1 MIALSGQCV
10 EWVNADALISSVLLV
25 SRFRQLQLGSDS
37 RVAELLNQVK
47 LKKFELERSQ
57 MVQEETARNL
67 SLCQIECEKH
77 QKKLEARL
85 YEINKCF
92 ILVKSVW
99 HRYHAHEI
107 SKSDF
112 F

>member
-1 MIALSGQCV
+1 MSLYPLFV
-10 EWVNADALISSVLLV
+10 LV

-85 YEINKCF
+85 CKINKCF

-99 HRYHAHEI
+99 QKCHVH
-107 SKSDF
+107 KNLNK
-112 F
+112 

>member
-1 MIALSGQCV
+1 M
-10 EWVNADALISSVLLV
+10 NADALVFVFL
-25 SRFRQLQLGSDS
+25 SRFRQLQLSSDS

-77 QKKLEARL
+77 QKKTGGKAL
-85 YEINKCF
+85 
-92 ILVKSVW
+92 
-99 HRYHAHEI
+99 
-107 SKSDF
+107 
-112 F
+112 

>member
-1 MIALSGQCV
+1 M
-10 EWVNADALISSVLLV
+10 NADALVFVFL
-25 SRFRQLQLGSDS
+25 SRFRQLQLSSDS

-77 QKKLEARL
+77 QKKLEARH
-85 YEINKCF
+85 YKIE
-92 ILVKSVW
+92 SVW
-99 HRYHAHEI
+99 QRCT
-107 SKSDF
+107 
-112 F
+112 